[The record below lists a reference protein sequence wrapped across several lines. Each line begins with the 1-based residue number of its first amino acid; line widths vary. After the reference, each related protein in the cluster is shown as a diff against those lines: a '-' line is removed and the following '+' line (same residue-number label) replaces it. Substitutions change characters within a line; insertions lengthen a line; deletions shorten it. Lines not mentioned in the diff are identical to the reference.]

1 MRIVGIDPSTRTGL
15 LIMDIEGNVIT
26 QEEIKGIG
34 SVDPYRM
41 ITMIDSIMSY
51 MQKGDFVVIE
61 GFGFASQQA
70 VQNGGQGW
78 GIRMALARRGIE
90 YKEVAPNALKKFVGV
105 TGWTGKVGDKVKLQ
119 GAAVK
124 QAVIDGVNKHYGVHI
139 PNNNICDAYVLAQIG
154 RAIKL
159 RKVQHDYQK
168 EVIMTILNP
177 PVKKKKAKNKRGQ
190 QIG

>member
-15 LIMDIEGNVIT
+15 VIMDLDGNVIT
-26 QEEIKGIG
+26 QEEIKGVG

-51 MQKGDFVVIE
+51 MKTDDFVMIE

-90 YKEVAPNALKKFVGV
+90 YKEVAPNALKKYVGV
-105 TGWTGKVGDKVKLQ
+105 SGWTGEVGNKVKLQ

-124 QAVIDGVNKHYGVHI
+124 QAVINGVNEHYGVHI

-154 RAIKL
+154 RAIKQ
-159 RKVQHDYQK
+159 RKVQHLYQK
-168 EVIMTILNP
+168 EVLETILNP
-177 PVKKKKAKNKRGQ
+177 PEKKKKTNKPKRG
-190 QIG
+190 